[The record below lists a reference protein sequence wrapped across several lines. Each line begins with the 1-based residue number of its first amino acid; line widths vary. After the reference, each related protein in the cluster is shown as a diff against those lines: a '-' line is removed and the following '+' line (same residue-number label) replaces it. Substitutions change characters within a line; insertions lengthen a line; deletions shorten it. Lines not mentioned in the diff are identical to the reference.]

1 MTSEFPGFM
10 IFIQISDGLIEM
22 NIYIWFT
29 ALHKNIH
36 INTYSYV
43 VAADIE
49 SRFIKSSYEPQN
61 HTNDVVAKYLVFQK
75 RSK

>member
-1 MTSEFPGFM
+1 MASEFPGFM

-29 ALHKNIH
+29 ALHKKFTSIH
-36 INTYSYV
+36 IHMWLQL
-43 VAADIE
+43 IK
-49 SRFIKSSYEPQN
+49 SRLIKSSFEPQN